1 MSPSAARAA
10 PPRRDCRESIVPEP
24 ISFDLPAIPA
34 PYASPLLVGLSGG
47 LDSTVLLHRLAG
59 DAILRARG
67 LRAIHVHHGLH
78 ADADGWA
85 EHCARLCA
93 SLGVALDVV
102 RVAVARD
109 AGDGLEAA
117 ARQARHAAFESAL
130 REGEVLALAQHRDD
144 QAETFLLRA
153 LRASGVDG
161 LAAMRPWRQCGR
173 GWLWRPLLDVPREA
187 LRAHA
192 QAHGL
197 AWIDDPSNDDD
208 AHDRNFLRHLVMPS
222 LQARWPHAAAA
233 LARAATLQA
242 EAAALLSDE
251 DRTALAS
258 ARTVDRHCLH
268 VDSLLALDAPRRAR
282 VLRLW
287 LSALGLP
294 PLPGEGAARI
304 ERDLLG
310 DDRGEAPAFAW
321 RDAVV
326 RRWRDLLWAGTPT
339 PGLPADYR
347 EAWRGDAP
355 LALPGGGSLRF
366 SGPAA
371 VNAGEASVAPPFA
384 VHARS
389 GGERIRL
396 PGRRHGH
403 ALKHVLQDLGVP
415 PWIRER
421 LPLLSDAEGRL
432 LAAGDLAF
440 SADFDA
446 WLRAHALR
454 LAWETA

>member
-1 MSPSAARAA
+1 M
-10 PPRRDCRESIVPEP
+10 PEP

-34 PYASPLLVGLSGG
+34 SHSSPLLVGLSGG

-59 DAILRARG
+59 DAALRARG

-78 ADADGWA
+78 EDADAWA
-85 EHCARLCA
+85 AHCAGLCA
-93 SLGVALDVV
+93 SLGVALEVV

-109 AGDGLEAA
+109 AGEGLEAA

-130 REGEVLALAQHRDD
+130 AEGEVLVLAHHRDD

-161 LAAMRPWRQCGR
+161 LAAMRPWRRCGR
-173 GWLWRPLLDVPREA
+173 GWLWRPLLDVPRAA

-197 AWIDDPSNDDD
+197 VWIEDPSNDDD
-208 AHDRNFLRHLVMPS
+208 AHDRNFLRHRAMPS
-222 LQARWPHAAAA
+222 LQARWPHAGAA
-233 LARAATLQA
+233 LARAAALQA
-242 EAAALLSDE
+242 EATSLLADE
-251 DRTALAS
+251 DRAALAS
-258 ARTVDRHCLH
+258 ARTVDRHCLR
-268 VDSLLALDAPRRAR
+268 VDPLLALDAPRRAR

-294 PLPGEGAARI
+294 PLPGEGTARI

-310 DDRGEAPAFAW
+310 EVRGQAPAFAW
-321 RDAVV
+321 RDAAV

-347 EAWRGDAP
+347 VSWRGDAP

-366 SGPAA
+366 CGQTDAHAPGAAA
-371 VNAGEASVAPPFA
+371 VPPFA

-415 PWIRER
+415 PWIRAQ

-440 SADFDA
+440 SAEFDA
-446 WLRAHALR
+446 WLRAGALR
-454 LAWETA
+454 LSWNAA